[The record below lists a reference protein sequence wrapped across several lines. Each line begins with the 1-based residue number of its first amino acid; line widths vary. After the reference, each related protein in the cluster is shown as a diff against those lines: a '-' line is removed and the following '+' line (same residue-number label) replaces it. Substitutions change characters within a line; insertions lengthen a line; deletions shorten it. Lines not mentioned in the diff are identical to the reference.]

1 MDIFNKGDNMKTFK
15 IFTMKLARELGLRGF
30 KCVATEPNRKAPWF
44 NVYLF
49 EDTDELHK
57 AITEI
62 NKK

>member
-1 MDIFNKGDNMKTFK
+1 MKTFK

-30 KCVATEPNRKAPWF
+30 KCVATEPNRKVPWF